1 MSMVYNQIYKCRKC
15 GAEFCPVTVH
25 TETIMY
31 IELNNFLN
39 RVNGELEWDHKDMPL
54 APRLERIHVRTV
66 TSALATSS
74 GTRRRSNEYV

>member
-39 RVNGELEWDHKDMPL
+39 RVNGELEWDHKDM
-54 APRLERIHVRTV
+54 I
-66 TSALATSS
+66 SA
-74 GTRRRSNEYV
+74 Y

>member
-39 RVNGELEWDHKDMPL
+39 RVNGELEWDHKD
-54 APRLERIHVRTV
+54 VRTV

>member
-1 MSMVYNQIYKCRKC
+1 M
-15 GAEFCPVTVH
+15 TVH

-54 APRLERIHVRTV
+54 APRLYRVHTCPNGDIGIGDFIGYQKE
-66 TSALATSS
+66 
-74 GTRRRSNEYV
+74 EQ